1 MIRLKNLLVEGEG
14 KLTGQYIETA
24 KSLANA
30 LISRGFSKI
39 DAAAIVGNM
48 WAESTFKPTAKGSG
62 GDFGLVQWLGPRKKA
77 LKKFAKDK
85 KKSINDL
92 NTQLDFL
99 KYELLDSYN
108 GEYGYETHQFKK
120 AMAHGKT
127 AADKAAGFAIYVER
141 PRAGALSKSLPTRKA
156 VAQQIFNLI
165 DDRDDWGRPKGD
177 KWYGFN
183 PKTKSYEQGPNK
195 GKSLSKTKSKTNNN
209 TYIVKSGDSLSVIA
223 QKYDTTVDTLK
234 QVNNLKTDT
243 IKIGQKL
250 IIKKPLKPFWDK
262 WFKD

>member
-14 KLTGQYIETA
+14 KLTGKYIEKG

-48 WAESTFKPTAKGSG
+48 WAESTFNPAAKGRG

-85 KKSINDL
+85 KKNINDL
-92 NTQLDFL
+92 DMQLDFL
-99 KYELLDSYN
+99 KYELLDSYD
-108 GEYGYETHQFKK
+108 GEYSYETSQFKK

-127 AADKAAGFAIYVER
+127 AADKAEGFAMYVER
-141 PRAGALSKSLPTRKA
+141 PLASALSKSLPTRRK

-165 DDRDDWGRPKGD
+165 DNRDNWGRSTKD

-183 PKTKSYEQGPNK
+183 PTTKSYEQGPNK
-195 GKSLSKTKSKTNNN
+195 GKSLAKTTNN

-223 QKYDTTVDTLK
+223 QKYNTTVDTLK
-234 QVNNLKTDT
+234 QANNLKTDT

-250 IIKKPLKPFWDK
+250 IIKKPLKPLKPFWDK
-262 WFKD
+262 WTKH